1 MKMKKTLKFTV
12 VMLFMVSLCACGNK
26 EVETETEPMG
36 TDIAVSDVATQ
47 YDNYDNNVTMQYSKD
62 EPEEIPFYVL
72 LNKTAFQSE
81 SKNSDIITITTDLT
95 DWDYTVIADYGEIT
109 NKEQSSFVYNK
120 PEEQNGDNIFISFV
134 DKTTDKEYSTLL
146 PLTFVEGGSGAGL
159 SINFFP

>member
-1 MKMKKTLKFTV
+1 MKMKKTLKFAL
-12 VMLFMVSLCACGNK
+12 VMLFMMSLCACGNK
-26 EVETETEPMG
+26 AVETETESMG
-36 TDIAVSDVATQ
+36 TDIAVSDVTIR
-47 YDNYDNNVTMQYSKD
+47 YSEEK
-62 EPEEIPFYVL
+62 PEEVPFYVL

>member
-1 MKMKKTLKFTV
+1 
-12 VMLFMVSLCACGNK
+12 MLFMMSLCACGNK
-26 EVETETEPMG
+26 AVETETESMG
-36 TDIAVSDVATQ
+36 TDIAVSDVTMQ
-47 YDNYDNNVTMQYSKD
+47 YDNDATIRYSEE
-62 EPEEIPFYVL
+62 EPEEVPFYVL

-109 NKEQSSFVYNK
+109 NKEPSSFVYNK

>member
-1 MKMKKTLKFTV
+1 MKMKKTLKFAL
-12 VMLFMVSLCACGNK
+12 VMLFMMSLCACGNK
-26 EVETETEPMG
+26 AVETETKSMG
-36 TDIAVSDVATQ
+36 TDIAVSDITMQ
-47 YDNYDNNVTMQYSKD
+47 YDNDVTIRYSEE
-62 EPEEIPFYVL
+62 EPEEVPFYVL

>member
-1 MKMKKTLKFTV
+1 MKMKKTLKFAL
-12 VMLFMVSLCACGNK
+12 VMLFMMSLYACGNK
-26 EVETETEPMG
+26 AVETETESMG
-36 TDIAVSDVATQ
+36 TDIAVSDITMQ
-47 YDNYDNNVTMQYSKD
+47 YDNDVTIRYSEE
-62 EPEEIPFYVL
+62 EPEEVPFYVL